1 MVAAPESTIDPATE
15 TGAAISIELRDDA
28 EVLALA
34 GRRVAAPGSTGLN
47 PAFDVTPAA
56 LVTAIV
62 TERRTISGRA
72 AGEQPDQHGPDTA
85 GEQPDQHGPDTAG

>member
-1 MVAAPESTIDPATE
+1 M
-15 TGAAISIELRDDA
+15 
-28 EVLALA
+28 LALA
-34 GRRVAAPGSTGLN
+34 GRRVAAPGSAGLN

-72 AGEQPDQHGPDTA
+72 ADRRSRPACDLAAGMAAAEQAGLNAPD
-85 GEQPDQHGPDTAG
+85 